1 MKIYRF
7 DELSL
12 KEQNILCNLDSYINK
27 LIGGNCQKYFSRLK
41 NANTVSLDDDTIYI
55 QDPNLILNV
64 DFFEGL
70 LFDKM
75 PVHIENTKLIEALE
89 TLNEKQLQII
99 LLYYFCNMNDYDIEI
114 MLKVRRRTI
123 NNNRNKALDK
133 LRNYLRRDFNEET

>member
-1 MKIYRF
+1 MQNYEF
-7 DELSL
+7 YELSP

-64 DFFEGL
+64 DFLENLTFEE
-70 LFDKM
+70 
-75 PVHIENTKLIEALE
+75 VSAHIENTNLIDALD
-89 TLNEKQLQII
+89 TLNKRQLQIV
-99 LLYYFCNMNDYDIEI
+99 LLYYFYNMNDYDIEVT
-114 MLKVRRRTI
+114 LKVRRRTI